1 MKRSL
6 SFLGVIIVKNN
17 FIEIQSKEDLIKPFQ
32 DGEKK
37 PSDFKIGTE
46 HEKFVF
52 HLNTYKPVSFSEK
65 KGIENLLIALKK
77 YGWESIL
84 EDGKTIGLTR
94 DKSLGGGTITL
105 EPAGQLE
112 LSGAPLSNIHET
124 FNELD
129 EHRDQISKEG
139 SNLGLGFLGAGL
151 TPDWS
156 FDEMPIMPKSRYQIM
171 KNYMPKKGNLGLDM
185 MFRSTTIQVNLDY
198 SSEND
203 MVKKLKVSLA
213 LQPIATALFANSPF
227 LDGNLTGYKSFRSH
241 IWTDTDPDRTG
252 MLPFVFDGEMSYEK
266 YVDYALKVPMYFIYR
281 DGNYLDVSGLSFES
295 FLNGNLEQLPN
306 EKPSLT
312 DWENHLTTIFP
323 EVRLKSFLE
332 MRGADGGSFENVCAL
347 SSFWVGLLYNS
358 DSLNS
363 SFELIKNFNINQLQ
377 ELRVEVAKNGLN
389 SIINNINIRDIAKE
403 VLNLSREGL
412 KARNILNENG
422 DNEEI
427 YLDPLKKILSSGN
440 SSSDDLIQKFS
451 NNWDKNL
458 VNMYKEYTF

>member
-1 MKRSL
+1 M
-6 SFLGVIIVKNN
+6 KNN

-32 DGEKK
+32 NGEKK

-52 HLNTYKPVSFSEK
+52 HIDTLKPVPFSGES
-65 KGIENLLIALKK
+65 GIENLLLALKK

-84 EDGKTIGLTR
+84 EDGNTIGLSR

-112 LSGAPLSNIHET
+112 LSGAPLTNIHET

-129 EHRDQISKEG
+129 EHRSQISKEG

-198 SSEND
+198 SSESD
-203 MVKKLKVSLA
+203 MIKKFKVSLA

-227 LDGNLTGYKSFRSH
+227 LDGNLTGYNSFRSH

-281 DGNYLDVSGLSFES
+281 DGNYLDVSGSSFED
-295 FLNGNLEQLPN
+295 FLNGDLDELPN
-306 EKPSLT
+306 EKPNII

-332 MRGADGGSFENVCAL
+332 MRGADGGSFESVCAL
-347 SSFWVGLLYNS
+347 SSFWVGLLY
-358 DSLNS
+358 DSESLDS
-363 SFELIKNFNINQLQ
+363 SFDLIKDFNIKQLQ
-377 ELRVEVAKNGLN
+377 ELRIEVAKNGLH
-389 SIINNINIRDIAKE
+389 SIIGGIKIQEIAKK
-403 VLNLSREGL
+403 VLMLSREGL
-412 KARNILNENG
+412 RNRNILNENG
-422 DNEEI
+422 DSEEI
-427 YLDPLKKILSSGN
+427 FLDPLQKILSSGK

-451 NNWDKNL
+451 NNWNKNL

>member
-1 MKRSL
+1 M
-6 SFLGVIIVKNN
+6 KNN

-32 DGEKK
+32 NGEKK

-52 HLNTYKPVSFSEK
+52 HIDTLKPVPFLGES
-65 KGIENLLIALKK
+65 GIENLLLALKK

-84 EDGKTIGLTR
+84 EDGNTIGLSR

-112 LSGAPLSNIHET
+112 LSGAPLTNIHET

-129 EHRDQISKEG
+129 EHRSQISKEG

-198 SSEND
+198 SSESD
-203 MVKKLKVSLA
+203 MIKKFKVSLA

-227 LDGNLTGYKSFRSH
+227 LDGNLTGYNSFRSH

-281 DGNYLDVSGLSFES
+281 DGNYLDVSGSSFED
-295 FLNGNLEQLPN
+295 FLNGDLDELPN
-306 EKPSLT
+306 EKPNII

-332 MRGADGGSFENVCAL
+332 MRGADGGSFESVCAL
-347 SSFWVGLLYNS
+347 SSFWVGLLY
-358 DSLNS
+358 DSESLDS
-363 SFELIKNFNINQLQ
+363 SFNLIKDFNIKQLQ
-377 ELRVEVAKNGLN
+377 ELRIEVAKNGLH
-389 SIINNINIRDIAKE
+389 SIIGGIEIQEIAKK
-403 VLNLSREGL
+403 VLKLSREGL
-412 KARNILNENG
+412 RNRNILNENG
-422 DNEEI
+422 DSEEI
-427 YLDPLKKILSSGN
+427 FLDPLQKILSSGK
-440 SSSDDLIQKFS
+440 SSSDDLIKKFS
-451 NNWDKNL
+451 NNWNKNL

>member
-1 MKRSL
+1 M
-6 SFLGVIIVKNN
+6 KNN

-32 DGEKK
+32 NGEKK
-37 PSDFKIGTE
+37 PSDFIIGTE

-52 HLNTYKPVSFSEK
+52 HIDTLKPVPFSGES
-65 KGIENLLIALKK
+65 GIENLLLALKK

-84 EDGKTIGLTR
+84 EDGNTIGLSR

-112 LSGAPLSNIHET
+112 LSGAPLTNIHET

-129 EHRDQISKEG
+129 EHRSQISKEG

-198 SSEND
+198 SSESD
-203 MVKKLKVSLA
+203 MIKKFKVSLA

-227 LDGNLTGYKSFRSH
+227 LDGNLTGYNSFRSH

-281 DGNYLDVSGLSFES
+281 DGNYLDVSGSSFED
-295 FLNGNLEQLPN
+295 FLNGDLDELPN
-306 EKPSLT
+306 EKPNII

-332 MRGADGGSFENVCAL
+332 MRGADGGSFESVCAL
-347 SSFWVGLLYNS
+347 SSFWVGLLY
-358 DSLNS
+358 DSESLDS
-363 SFELIKNFNINQLQ
+363 SFNLIKDFNIKQLQ
-377 ELRVEVAKNGLN
+377 ELRIEVAKNGLH
-389 SIINNINIRDIAKE
+389 SIIGGIKIQEIAKK
-403 VLNLSREGL
+403 VLMLSREGL
-412 KARNILNENG
+412 RNRNILNENG
-422 DNEEI
+422 DSEEI
-427 YLDPLKKILSSGN
+427 FLDPLQKILSSGK

-451 NNWDKNL
+451 NNWNKNL

>member
-1 MKRSL
+1 M
-6 SFLGVIIVKNN
+6 KNN

-32 DGEKK
+32 NGEKK

-52 HLNTYKPVSFSEK
+52 HIDTLKPVPFLGES
-65 KGIENLLIALKK
+65 GIENLLLALKK

-84 EDGKTIGLTR
+84 EDGNTIGLSR

-112 LSGAPLSNIHET
+112 LSGAPLTNIHET

-129 EHRDQISKEG
+129 EHRSQISKEG

-198 SSEND
+198 SSESD
-203 MVKKLKVSLA
+203 MIKKFKVSLS

-227 LDGNLTGYKSFRSH
+227 LDGNLTGYNSFRSH

-281 DGNYLDVSGLSFES
+281 DGNYLDVSGSSFED
-295 FLNGNLEQLPN
+295 FLNGDLDELPN
-306 EKPSLT
+306 EKPNII

-332 MRGADGGSFENVCAL
+332 MRGADGGSFESVCAL
-347 SSFWVGLLYNS
+347 SSFWVGLLY
-358 DSLNS
+358 DSESLDS
-363 SFELIKNFNINQLQ
+363 SFNLIKDFNIKQLQ
-377 ELRVEVAKNGLN
+377 ELRIEVAKNGLH
-389 SIINNINIRDIAKE
+389 SIIEGIEIQEIAKK
-403 VLNLSREGL
+403 VLKLSREGL
-412 KARNILNENG
+412 RNRNILNENG
-422 DNEEI
+422 DSEEI
-427 YLDPLKKILSSGN
+427 FLDPLQKILSSGK
-440 SSSDDLIQKFS
+440 SSSDDLIKKFS
-451 NNWDKNL
+451 NNWNKNL

>member
-1 MKRSL
+1 M
-6 SFLGVIIVKNN
+6 KNN

-32 DGEKK
+32 NGEKK

-52 HLNTYKPVSFSEK
+52 NIDTLKPVPFLGES
-65 KGIENLLIALKK
+65 GIENLLLALKK

-84 EDGKTIGLTR
+84 EDGNTIGLSR

-112 LSGAPLSNIHET
+112 LSGAPLTNIHET

-129 EHRDQISKEG
+129 EHRSQISKEG

-198 SSEND
+198 SSESD
-203 MVKKLKVSLA
+203 MIKKFKVSLA

-227 LDGNLTGYKSFRSH
+227 LDGNLTGYNSFRSH

-281 DGNYLDVSGLSFES
+281 DGNYLDVSGSSFED
-295 FLNGNLEQLPN
+295 FLNGDLDELPN
-306 EKPSLT
+306 EKPNII

-332 MRGADGGSFENVCAL
+332 MRGADGGSFESVCAL
-347 SSFWVGLLYNS
+347 SSFWVGLLY
-358 DSLNS
+358 DSESLDS
-363 SFELIKNFNINQLQ
+363 SFNLIKDFNIKQLQ
-377 ELRVEVAKNGLN
+377 ELRIEVAKNGLH
-389 SIINNINIRDIAKE
+389 SIIEGIEIQEIAKK
-403 VLNLSREGL
+403 VLKLSREGL
-412 KARNILNENG
+412 RNRNILNENG
-422 DNEEI
+422 DSEEI
-427 YLDPLKKILSSGN
+427 FLDPLQKILSSGK
-440 SSSDDLIQKFS
+440 SSSDDLIKKFS
-451 NNWDKNL
+451 NNWNKNL

>member
-1 MKRSL
+1 M
-6 SFLGVIIVKNN
+6 KNN

-32 DGEKK
+32 NGEKK

-52 HLNTYKPVSFSEK
+52 HIDTLKPVPFLGES
-65 KGIENLLIALKK
+65 GIENLLLALKK

-84 EDGKTIGLTR
+84 EDGNTIGLSR

-112 LSGAPLSNIHET
+112 LSGAPLTNIHET

-129 EHRDQISKEG
+129 EHRSQISKEG

-198 SSEND
+198 SSESD
-203 MVKKLKVSLA
+203 MIKKFKVSLA

-227 LDGNLTGYKSFRSH
+227 LDGNLTGYNSFRSH

-281 DGNYLDVSGLSFES
+281 DGNYLDVSGSSFED
-295 FLNGNLEQLPN
+295 FLNGDLDELPN
-306 EKPSLT
+306 EKPNII

-332 MRGADGGSFENVCAL
+332 MRGADGGSFESVCAL
-347 SSFWVGLLYNS
+347 SSFWVGLLY
-358 DSLNS
+358 DSESLDS
-363 SFELIKNFNINQLQ
+363 SFNLIKDFNIKQLQ
-377 ELRVEVAKNGLN
+377 ELRIEVAKNGLH
-389 SIINNINIRDIAKE
+389 SIIGGIEIQEIAKK
-403 VLNLSREGL
+403 VLKLSREGL
-412 KARNILNENG
+412 RNRNILNENG
-422 DNEEI
+422 DSEEI
-427 YLDPLKKILSSGN
+427 FLDPLQKILSSGK
-440 SSSDDLIQKFS
+440 SPSDDLIKKFS
-451 NNWDKNL
+451 NNWNKNL

>member
-1 MKRSL
+1 M
-6 SFLGVIIVKNN
+6 KNN

-32 DGEKK
+32 NGEKK

-52 HLNTYKPVSFSEK
+52 HIDTLKPVPFLGES
-65 KGIENLLIALKK
+65 GIENLLLALKK

-84 EDGKTIGLTR
+84 EDGNTIGLSR

-112 LSGAPLSNIHET
+112 LSGAPLTNIHET

-129 EHRDQISKEG
+129 EHRSQISKEG

-198 SSEND
+198 SSESD
-203 MVKKLKVSLA
+203 MIKKFKVSLA

-227 LDGNLTGYKSFRSH
+227 LDGNLTGYNSFRSH

-281 DGNYLDVSGLSFES
+281 DGNYLDVSGSSFED
-295 FLNGNLEQLPN
+295 FLNGDLDELPN
-306 EKPSLT
+306 EKPNII

-332 MRGADGGSFENVCAL
+332 MRGADGGSFESVCAL
-347 SSFWVGLLYNS
+347 SSFWVGLLY
-358 DSLNS
+358 DSESLDS
-363 SFELIKNFNINQLQ
+363 SFNLIKDFNIKQLQ
-377 ELRVEVAKNGLN
+377 ELRIEVAKNGLH
-389 SIINNINIRDIAKE
+389 SIIEGIEIQEIAKK
-403 VLNLSREGL
+403 VLKLSREGL
-412 KARNILNENG
+412 RNRNILNENG
-422 DNEEI
+422 DSEEI
-427 YLDPLKKILSSGN
+427 FLDPLQKILSSGK
-440 SSSDDLIQKFS
+440 SPSDDLIQKFS
-451 NNWDKNL
+451 NNWNKNL

>member
-1 MKRSL
+1 M
-6 SFLGVIIVKNN
+6 KNN

-32 DGEKK
+32 NGEKK

-52 HLNTYKPVSFSEK
+52 HIDTLKPVPFSGES
-65 KGIENLLIALKK
+65 GIENLLLALKK

-84 EDGKTIGLTR
+84 EDGNTIGLSR

-112 LSGAPLSNIHET
+112 LSGAPLTNIHET

-129 EHRDQISKEG
+129 EHRSQISKEG

-198 SSEND
+198 SSESD
-203 MVKKLKVSLA
+203 MIKKFKVSLA

-227 LDGNLTGYKSFRSH
+227 LDGNLTGYNSFRSH

-281 DGNYLDVSGLSFES
+281 DGNYLDVSGSSFED
-295 FLNGNLEQLPN
+295 FLNGDLDELPN
-306 EKPSLT
+306 EKPNII

-332 MRGADGGSFENVCAL
+332 MRGADGGSFESVCAL
-347 SSFWVGLLYNS
+347 SSFWVGLLY
-358 DSLNS
+358 DSESLDS
-363 SFELIKNFNINQLQ
+363 SFNLIKDFNIKQLQ
-377 ELRVEVAKNGLN
+377 ELRIEVAKNGLH
-389 SIINNINIRDIAKE
+389 SIIGGIEIQEIAKK
-403 VLNLSREGL
+403 VLMLSREGL
-412 KARNILNENG
+412 RNRNILNENG
-422 DNEEI
+422 DSEEI
-427 YLDPLKKILSSGN
+427 FLDPLQKILSSGK
-440 SSSDDLIQKFS
+440 SSSDDLIKKFS
-451 NNWDKNL
+451 NNWNKNL

>member
-1 MKRSL
+1 M
-6 SFLGVIIVKNN
+6 KNN

-32 DGEKK
+32 NGEKK

-52 HLNTYKPVSFSEK
+52 HIDTLKPVPFLGES
-65 KGIENLLIALKK
+65 GIENLLLALKK

-84 EDGKTIGLTR
+84 EDGNTIGLSS

-112 LSGAPLSNIHET
+112 LSGAPLTNIHET

-129 EHRDQISKEG
+129 EHRSQISKEG

-198 SSEND
+198 SSESD
-203 MVKKLKVSLA
+203 MIKKFKVSLA

-227 LDGNLTGYKSFRSH
+227 LDGNLTGYNSFRSH

-281 DGNYLDVSGLSFES
+281 DGNYLDVSGSSFED
-295 FLNGNLEQLPN
+295 FLNGDLDELPN
-306 EKPSLT
+306 EKPNII

-332 MRGADGGSFENVCAL
+332 MRGADGGSFESVCAL
-347 SSFWVGLLYNS
+347 SSFWVGLLY
-358 DSLNS
+358 DSESLDS
-363 SFELIKNFNINQLQ
+363 SFNLIKDFNIKQLQ
-377 ELRVEVAKNGLN
+377 ELRIEVAKNGLH
-389 SIINNINIRDIAKE
+389 SIIEGIEIQEIAKK
-403 VLNLSREGL
+403 VLKLSREGL
-412 KARNILNENG
+412 RNRNILNENG
-422 DNEEI
+422 DSEEI
-427 YLDPLKKILSSGN
+427 FLDPLQKILSSGK
-440 SSSDDLIQKFS
+440 SSSDDLIKKFS
-451 NNWDKNL
+451 NNWNKNL

>member
-1 MKRSL
+1 M
-6 SFLGVIIVKNN
+6 KNN

-32 DGEKK
+32 NGEKK

-52 HLNTYKPVSFSEK
+52 HIDTLKPVPFLGES
-65 KGIENLLIALKK
+65 GIENLLLALKK

-84 EDGKTIGLTR
+84 EDGNTIGLSR

-112 LSGAPLSNIHET
+112 LSGAPLTNIHET

-129 EHRDQISKEG
+129 EHRSQISKEG

-198 SSEND
+198 SSESD
-203 MVKKLKVSLA
+203 MIKKFKVSLA

-227 LDGNLTGYKSFRSH
+227 LDGNLTGYNSFRSH

-281 DGNYLDVSGLSFES
+281 DGNYLDVSGSSFED
-295 FLNGNLEQLPN
+295 FLNGDLAELPN
-306 EKPSLT
+306 EKPNII

-332 MRGADGGSFENVCAL
+332 MRGADGGSFESVCAL
-347 SSFWVGLLYNS
+347 SSFWVGLLY
-358 DSLNS
+358 DSESLDS
-363 SFELIKNFNINQLQ
+363 SFNLIKDFNIKQLQ
-377 ELRVEVAKNGLN
+377 ELRIEVAKNGLH
-389 SIINNINIRDIAKE
+389 SIIEGIEIQEIAKK
-403 VLNLSREGL
+403 VLKLSREGL
-412 KARNILNENG
+412 RNRNILNENG
-422 DNEEI
+422 DSEEI
-427 YLDPLKKILSSGN
+427 FLDPLQKILSSGK
-440 SSSDDLIQKFS
+440 SSSDDLIKKFS
-451 NNWDKNL
+451 NNWNKNL

>member
-1 MKRSL
+1 M
-6 SFLGVIIVKNN
+6 KNN

-32 DGEKK
+32 NGEKK

-52 HLNTYKPVSFSEK
+52 HIDTLKPVSFSGK
-65 KGIENLLIALKK
+65 SSIENLLIALKK

-84 EDGKTIGLTR
+84 EDGNTIGLSR

-112 LSGAPLSNIHET
+112 LSGAPLTNIHET

-129 EHRDQISKEG
+129 EHRSQISKEG

-151 TPDWS
+151 TPNWS

-198 SSEND
+198 SSESD
-203 MVKKLKVSLA
+203 MIKKFKVSLA

-227 LDGNLTGYKSFRSH
+227 LDGNLTGYNSFRSH

-281 DGNYLDVSGLSFES
+281 DGNYLDVSGSSFED
-295 FLNGNLEQLPN
+295 FLNGDLDELPN
-306 EKPSLT
+306 EKPNII

-332 MRGADGGSFENVCAL
+332 MRGADGGSFESVCAL
-347 SSFWVGLLYNS
+347 SSFWVGLLY
-358 DSLNS
+358 DSESLDS
-363 SFELIKNFNINQLQ
+363 SFDLIKDFNIKQLQ
-377 ELRVEVAKNGLN
+377 ELRIEVAKNGLH
-389 SIINNINIRDIAKE
+389 SIIEGIEIQEIAKK
-403 VLNLSREGL
+403 VLKLSREGL
-412 KARNILNENG
+412 RNRNILNENG
-422 DNEEI
+422 DSEEI
-427 YLDPLKKILSSGN
+427 FLDPLQKILSSGK
-440 SSSDDLIQKFS
+440 SSSDDLIKKFS
-451 NNWDKNL
+451 NNWNKNL

>member
-1 MKRSL
+1 M
-6 SFLGVIIVKNN
+6 KNN

-32 DGEKK
+32 NGEKK

-52 HLNTYKPVSFSEK
+52 HIDTLKPVSFSGK
-65 KGIENLLIALKK
+65 SGIENLLIALKK

-84 EDGKTIGLTR
+84 EDGNTIGLSR

-112 LSGAPLSNIHET
+112 LSGAPLTNIHET

-129 EHRDQISKEG
+129 EHRSQISKEG

-198 SSEND
+198 SSESD
-203 MVKKLKVSLA
+203 MIKKFKVSLA

-227 LDGNLTGYKSFRSH
+227 LDGNLTGYNSFRSH

-281 DGNYLDVSGLSFES
+281 DGNYLDVSGSSFED
-295 FLNGNLEQLPN
+295 FLNGDLDELPN
-306 EKPSLT
+306 EKPNII

-332 MRGADGGSFENVCAL
+332 MRGADGGSFESVCAL
-347 SSFWVGLLYNS
+347 SSFWVGLLY
-358 DSLNS
+358 DSESLDS
-363 SFELIKNFNINQLQ
+363 SFNLIKDFNIKQLQ
-377 ELRVEVAKNGLN
+377 ELRIEVAKNGLH
-389 SIINNINIRDIAKE
+389 SIIEGIEIQEIAKK
-403 VLNLSREGL
+403 VLKLSREGL
-412 KARNILNENG
+412 RNRNILNENG
-422 DNEEI
+422 DSEEI
-427 YLDPLKKILSSGN
+427 FLDPLQKILSSEK
-440 SSSDDLIQKFS
+440 SPSDDLIQKFS
-451 NNWDKNL
+451 NNWNKNL

>member
-1 MKRSL
+1 M
-6 SFLGVIIVKNN
+6 KNN

-32 DGEKK
+32 NGEKK

-52 HLNTYKPVSFSEK
+52 HIDTLKPVPFLGES
-65 KGIENLLIALKK
+65 GIENLLLALKK

-84 EDGKTIGLTR
+84 EDGNTIGLSR

-112 LSGAPLSNIHET
+112 LSGAPLTNIHET

-129 EHRDQISKEG
+129 EHRSQISKEG

-151 TPDWS
+151 TPNWS

-198 SSEND
+198 SSESD
-203 MVKKLKVSLA
+203 MIKKFKVSLA

-227 LDGNLTGYKSFRSH
+227 LDGNLTGYNSFRSH

-281 DGNYLDVSGLSFES
+281 DGNYLDVSGSSFED
-295 FLNGNLEQLPN
+295 FLNGDLDELPN
-306 EKPSLT
+306 EKPNII

-332 MRGADGGSFENVCAL
+332 MRGADGGSFESVCAL
-347 SSFWVGLLYNS
+347 SSFWVGLLY
-358 DSLNS
+358 DSESLDS
-363 SFELIKNFNINQLQ
+363 SFNLIKDFNIKQLQ
-377 ELRVEVAKNGLN
+377 ELRIEVAKNGLH
-389 SIINNINIRDIAKE
+389 SIIGGIEIQEIAKK
-403 VLNLSREGL
+403 VLKLSREGL
-412 KARNILNENG
+412 RNRNILNENG
-422 DNEEI
+422 DSEEI
-427 YLDPLKKILSSGN
+427 FLDPLQKILSSGK
-440 SSSDDLIQKFS
+440 SSSDDLIKKFS
-451 NNWDKNL
+451 NNWNKNL

>member
-1 MKRSL
+1 M
-6 SFLGVIIVKNN
+6 KNN

-32 DGEKK
+32 NGEKK

-52 HLNTYKPVSFSEK
+52 HIDTLKPVSFSGK
-65 KGIENLLIALKK
+65 SGIENLLIALKK

-84 EDGKTIGLTR
+84 EDGNTIGLSR

-112 LSGAPLSNIHET
+112 LSGAPLTNIHET

-129 EHRDQISKEG
+129 EHRSQISKEG
-139 SNLGLGFLGAGL
+139 SSLGLGFLGAGL
-151 TPDWS
+151 TPNWS

-198 SSEND
+198 SSESD
-203 MVKKLKVSLA
+203 MIKKFKVSLA

-227 LDGNLTGYKSFRSH
+227 LDGNLTGYNSFRSH

-281 DGNYLDVSGLSFES
+281 DGNYLDVSGSSFED
-295 FLNGNLEQLPN
+295 FLNGDLAELPN
-306 EKPSLT
+306 EKPNII

-332 MRGADGGSFENVCAL
+332 MRGADGGSFESVCAL
-347 SSFWVGLLYNS
+347 SSFWVGLLY
-358 DSLNS
+358 DSESLDS
-363 SFELIKNFNINQLQ
+363 SFNLIKDFNIKQLQ
-377 ELRVEVAKNGLN
+377 ELRIEVAKNGLH
-389 SIINNINIRDIAKE
+389 SIIEGIEIQEIAKK
-403 VLNLSREGL
+403 VLKLSREGL
-412 KARNILNENG
+412 RNRNILNENG
-422 DNEEI
+422 DSEEI
-427 YLDPLKKILSSGN
+427 FLDPLQKILSSGK
-440 SSSDDLIQKFS
+440 SSSDDLIKKFS
-451 NNWDKNL
+451 NNWNKNL

>member
-1 MKRSL
+1 M
-6 SFLGVIIVKNN
+6 KNN

-32 DGEKK
+32 NGEKK

-52 HLNTYKPVSFSEK
+52 HIDTLKPVPFLGES
-65 KGIENLLIALKK
+65 GIENLLLALKK

-84 EDGKTIGLTR
+84 EDGNTIGLSR

-112 LSGAPLSNIHET
+112 LSGAPLTNIHET

-129 EHRDQISKEG
+129 EHRSQISKEG

-198 SSEND
+198 SSESD
-203 MVKKLKVSLA
+203 MIKKFKVSLA

-227 LDGNLTGYKSFRSH
+227 LDGNLTGYSSFRSH

-281 DGNYLDVSGLSFES
+281 DGNYLDVSGSSFED
-295 FLNGNLEQLPN
+295 FLNGDLDELPN
-306 EKPSLT
+306 EKPNII

-332 MRGADGGSFENVCAL
+332 MRGADGGSFESVCAL
-347 SSFWVGLLYNS
+347 SSFWVGLLY
-358 DSLNS
+358 DSESLDS
-363 SFELIKNFNINQLQ
+363 SFNLIKDFNIKQLQ
-377 ELRVEVAKNGLN
+377 ELRIEVAKNGLH
-389 SIINNINIRDIAKE
+389 SIIEGIEIQEIAKK
-403 VLNLSREGL
+403 VLKLSREGL
-412 KARNILNENG
+412 RNRNILNENG
-422 DNEEI
+422 DSEEI
-427 YLDPLKKILSSGN
+427 FLDPLQKILSSGK
-440 SSSDDLIQKFS
+440 SSSDDLIKKFS
-451 NNWDKNL
+451 NNWNKNL

>member
-1 MKRSL
+1 
-6 SFLGVIIVKNN
+6 VKNN

-32 DGEKK
+32 NGEKK

-52 HLNTYKPVSFSEK
+52 HIDTLKPVPFLGES
-65 KGIENLLIALKK
+65 GIENLLLALKK

-84 EDGKTIGLTR
+84 EDGNTIGLSR

-112 LSGAPLSNIHET
+112 LSGAPLTNIHET

-129 EHRDQISKEG
+129 EHRSQISKEG

-198 SSEND
+198 SSESD
-203 MVKKLKVSLA
+203 MIKKFKVSLA

-227 LDGNLTGYKSFRSH
+227 LDGNLTGYNSFRSH

-281 DGNYLDVSGLSFES
+281 DGNYLDVSGSSFED
-295 FLNGNLEQLPN
+295 FLNGDLAELPN
-306 EKPSLT
+306 EKPNII

-332 MRGADGGSFENVCAL
+332 MRGADGGSFESVCAL
-347 SSFWVGLLYNS
+347 SSFWVGLLY
-358 DSLNS
+358 DSESLDS
-363 SFELIKNFNINQLQ
+363 SFNLIKDFNIKQLQ
-377 ELRVEVAKNGLN
+377 ELRIEVAKNGLH
-389 SIINNINIRDIAKE
+389 SIIEGIEIQEIAKK
-403 VLNLSREGL
+403 VLKLSREGL
-412 KARNILNENG
+412 RNRNILNENG
-422 DNEEI
+422 DSEEI
-427 YLDPLKKILSSGN
+427 FLDPLQKILSSGK
-440 SSSDDLIQKFS
+440 SSSDDLIKKFS
-451 NNWDKNL
+451 NNWNKNL

>member
-1 MKRSL
+1 M
-6 SFLGVIIVKNN
+6 KNN

-32 DGEKK
+32 NGEKK

-52 HLNTYKPVSFSEK
+52 HIDTLKPVPFLGES
-65 KGIENLLIALKK
+65 GIENLLLALKK

-84 EDGKTIGLTR
+84 EDGNTIGLSR

-112 LSGAPLSNIHET
+112 LSGAPLTNIHET

-129 EHRDQISKEG
+129 EHRSQISKEG

-198 SSEND
+198 SSESD
-203 MVKKLKVSLA
+203 MIKKFKVSLA

-227 LDGNLTGYKSFRSH
+227 LDGNLTGYNSFRSH

-281 DGNYLDVSGLSFES
+281 DGNYLDVSGSSFED
-295 FLNGNLEQLPN
+295 FLNGDLDELPN
-306 EKPSLT
+306 EKPNII

-332 MRGADGGSFENVCAL
+332 MRGADGGSFESVCAL
-347 SSFWVGLLYNS
+347 SSFWVGLLY
-358 DSLNS
+358 DSESLDS
-363 SFELIKNFNINQLQ
+363 SFDLIKDFNIKQLQ
-377 ELRVEVAKNGLN
+377 ELRIEVAKNGLH
-389 SIINNINIRDIAKE
+389 SIIGGIEIQEIAKK
-403 VLNLSREGL
+403 VLKLSREGL
-412 KARNILNENG
+412 RNRNILNENG
-422 DNEEI
+422 DSEEI
-427 YLDPLKKILSSGN
+427 FLDPLQKILSSGK

-451 NNWDKNL
+451 NNWNKNL

>member
-1 MKRSL
+1 M
-6 SFLGVIIVKNN
+6 KNN

-32 DGEKK
+32 NGEKK

-52 HLNTYKPVSFSEK
+52 HIDTLKPVPFSGES
-65 KGIENLLIALKK
+65 GIENLLLALKK

-84 EDGKTIGLTR
+84 EDGNTIGLSR

-112 LSGAPLSNIHET
+112 LSGAPLTNIHET

-129 EHRDQISKEG
+129 EHRSQISKEG

-198 SSEND
+198 SSESD
-203 MVKKLKVSLA
+203 MIKKFKVSLA

-227 LDGNLTGYKSFRSH
+227 LDGNLTGYNSFRSH

-252 MLPFVFDGEMSYEK
+252 MLPFVFNGEMSYEK

-281 DGNYLDVSGLSFES
+281 DGNYLDVSGSSFED
-295 FLNGNLEQLPN
+295 FLNGDLDELPN
-306 EKPSLT
+306 EKPNII

-332 MRGADGGSFENVCAL
+332 MRGADGGSFESVCAL
-347 SSFWVGLLYNS
+347 SSFWVGLLY
-358 DSLNS
+358 DSESLDS
-363 SFELIKNFNINQLQ
+363 SFDLIKDFNIKQLQ
-377 ELRVEVAKNGLN
+377 ELRIEVAKNGLH
-389 SIINNINIRDIAKE
+389 SIIGGIKIQEIAKK
-403 VLNLSREGL
+403 VLMLSREGL
-412 KARNILNENG
+412 RNRNILNENG
-422 DNEEI
+422 DSEEI
-427 YLDPLKKILSSGN
+427 FLDPLQKILSSGK

-451 NNWDKNL
+451 NNWNKNL

>member
-1 MKRSL
+1 M
-6 SFLGVIIVKNN
+6 KNN

-32 DGEKK
+32 NGEKK

-52 HLNTYKPVSFSEK
+52 HIDTLKPVSFSGK
-65 KGIENLLIALKK
+65 SGIENLLIALKK

-84 EDGKTIGLTR
+84 EDGNTIGLSR

-112 LSGAPLSNIHET
+112 LSGAPLTNIHET

-129 EHRDQISKEG
+129 EHRSQISKEG

-151 TPDWS
+151 TPNWS

-198 SSEND
+198 SSESD
-203 MVKKLKVSLA
+203 MIKKFKVSLA

-227 LDGNLTGYKSFRSH
+227 LDGNLTGYNSFRSH

-281 DGNYLDVSGLSFES
+281 DGNYLDVSGSSFED
-295 FLNGNLEQLPN
+295 FLNGDLAELPN
-306 EKPSLT
+306 EKPNII

-332 MRGADGGSFENVCAL
+332 MRGADGGSFESVCAL
-347 SSFWVGLLYNS
+347 SSFWVGLLY
-358 DSLNS
+358 DSESLDS
-363 SFELIKNFNINQLQ
+363 SFDLIKDFNIKQLQ
-377 ELRVEVAKNGLN
+377 ELRIEVAKNGLH
-389 SIINNINIRDIAKE
+389 SIIEGIEIQEIAKK
-403 VLNLSREGL
+403 VLKLSREGL
-412 KARNILNENG
+412 RNRNILNENG
-422 DNEEI
+422 DSEEI
-427 YLDPLKKILSSGN
+427 FLDPLQKILSSGK
-440 SSSDDLIQKFS
+440 SSSDDLIKKFS
-451 NNWDKNL
+451 NNWNKNL

>member
-1 MKRSL
+1 M
-6 SFLGVIIVKNN
+6 KNN

-32 DGEKK
+32 NGEKK

-52 HLNTYKPVSFSEK
+52 HIDTLKPVPFLGES
-65 KGIENLLIALKK
+65 GIENLLLALKK

-84 EDGKTIGLTR
+84 EDGNTIGLSR

-112 LSGAPLSNIHET
+112 LSGAPLTNIHET

-129 EHRDQISKEG
+129 EHRSQISKEG

-198 SSEND
+198 SSESD
-203 MVKKLKVSLA
+203 MIKKFKVSLA

-227 LDGNLTGYKSFRSH
+227 LDGNLTGYNSFRSH

-281 DGNYLDVSGLSFES
+281 DGNYLDVSGSSFED
-295 FLNGNLEQLPN
+295 FLNGDLDELPN
-306 EKPSLT
+306 EKPNII

-332 MRGADGGSFENVCAL
+332 MRGADGGSFESVCAL
-347 SSFWVGLLYNS
+347 SSFWVGLLY
-358 DSLNS
+358 DSESLDS
-363 SFELIKNFNINQLQ
+363 SFNLIKDFNIKQLQ
-377 ELRVEVAKNGLN
+377 ELRIEVAKNGLH
-389 SIINNINIRDIAKE
+389 SIIEGIEIQEIAKK
-403 VLNLSREGL
+403 VLKLSREGL
-412 KARNILNENG
+412 RNRNILNENG
-422 DNEEI
+422 DSEDI
-427 YLDPLKKILSSGN
+427 FLDPLQKILSSGK
-440 SSSDDLIQKFS
+440 SPSDDLIQKFS
-451 NNWDKNL
+451 NNWNKNL

>member
-1 MKRSL
+1 M
-6 SFLGVIIVKNN
+6 KNN

-32 DGEKK
+32 NGEKK

-52 HLNTYKPVSFSEK
+52 HIDTLKPVPFLGES
-65 KGIENLLIALKK
+65 GIENLLLALKK

-84 EDGKTIGLTR
+84 EDGNTIGLSR

-112 LSGAPLSNIHET
+112 LSGAPLTNIHET

-129 EHRDQISKEG
+129 EHRSQISKEG

-198 SSEND
+198 SSESD
-203 MVKKLKVSLA
+203 MIKKFKVSLA

-227 LDGNLTGYKSFRSH
+227 LDGNLTGYNSFRSH
-241 IWTDTDPDRTG
+241 ILTDTDPDRTG

-281 DGNYLDVSGLSFES
+281 DGNYLDVSGSSFED
-295 FLNGNLEQLPN
+295 FLNGDLDELPN
-306 EKPSLT
+306 EKPNII

-332 MRGADGGSFENVCAL
+332 MRGADGGSFESVCAL
-347 SSFWVGLLYNS
+347 SSFWVGLLY
-358 DSLNS
+358 DSESLDS
-363 SFELIKNFNINQLQ
+363 SFNLIKDFNIKQLQ
-377 ELRVEVAKNGLN
+377 ELRIEVAKNGLH
-389 SIINNINIRDIAKE
+389 SIIEGIEIQEIAKK
-403 VLNLSREGL
+403 VLKLSREGL
-412 KARNILNENG
+412 RNRNILNENG
-422 DNEEI
+422 DSEEI
-427 YLDPLKKILSSGN
+427 FLDPLQKILSSGK
-440 SSSDDLIQKFS
+440 SSSDDLIKKFS
-451 NNWDKNL
+451 NNWNKNL

>member
-1 MKRSL
+1 M
-6 SFLGVIIVKNN
+6 IVKNN

-32 DGEKK
+32 NGEKK

-52 HLNTYKPVSFSEK
+52 HIDTLKPVPFLGES
-65 KGIENLLIALKK
+65 GIENLLLALKK

-84 EDGKTIGLTR
+84 EDGNTIGLSR

-112 LSGAPLSNIHET
+112 LSGAPLTNIHET

-129 EHRDQISKEG
+129 EHRSQISKEG

-198 SSEND
+198 SSESD
-203 MVKKLKVSLA
+203 MIKKFKVSLA

-227 LDGNLTGYKSFRSH
+227 LDGNLTGYNSFRSH

-281 DGNYLDVSGLSFES
+281 DGNYLDVSGSSFED
-295 FLNGNLEQLPN
+295 FLNGDLDELPN
-306 EKPSLT
+306 EKPNII

-332 MRGADGGSFENVCAL
+332 MRGADGGSFESVCAL
-347 SSFWVGLLYNS
+347 SSFWVGLLY
-358 DSLNS
+358 DSESLDS
-363 SFELIKNFNINQLQ
+363 SFDLIKDFNIKQLQ
-377 ELRVEVAKNGLN
+377 ELRIEVAKNGLH
-389 SIINNINIRDIAKE
+389 SIIGGIEIQEIAKK
-403 VLNLSREGL
+403 VLMLSREGL
-412 KARNILNENG
+412 RNRNILNENG
-422 DNEEI
+422 DSEEI
-427 YLDPLKKILSSGN
+427 FLDPLQKILSSGK

-451 NNWDKNL
+451 NNWNKNL

>member
-1 MKRSL
+1 M
-6 SFLGVIIVKNN
+6 KNN

-32 DGEKK
+32 NGEKK

-52 HLNTYKPVSFSEK
+52 HIDTLKPVPFLGES
-65 KGIENLLIALKK
+65 GIENLLLALKK

-84 EDGKTIGLTR
+84 EDGNTIGLSR

-112 LSGAPLSNIHET
+112 LSGAPLTNIHET

-129 EHRDQISKEG
+129 EHRSQISKEG

-198 SSEND
+198 SSESD
-203 MVKKLKVSLA
+203 MIKKFKVSLA

-227 LDGNLTGYKSFRSH
+227 LDGNLTGYNSFRSH

-281 DGNYLDVSGLSFES
+281 DGNYLDVSGSSFED
-295 FLNGNLEQLPN
+295 FLNGDLDELPN
-306 EKPSLT
+306 EKPNII

-332 MRGADGGSFENVCAL
+332 MRGADGGSFESVCAL
-347 SSFWVGLLYNS
+347 SSFWVGLLY
-358 DSLNS
+358 DSESLDS
-363 SFELIKNFNINQLQ
+363 SFDLIKDFNIKQLQ
-377 ELRVEVAKNGLN
+377 ELRIEVAKNGLH
-389 SIINNINIRDIAKE
+389 SIIEGIEIQEIAKK
-403 VLNLSREGL
+403 VLKLSREGL
-412 KARNILNENG
+412 RNRNILNENG
-422 DNEEI
+422 DSEEI
-427 YLDPLKKILSSGN
+427 FLDPLQKILSSGK
-440 SSSDDLIQKFS
+440 SSSDDLIKKFS
-451 NNWDKNL
+451 NNWNKNL

>member
-1 MKRSL
+1 M
-6 SFLGVIIVKNN
+6 KNN

-32 DGEKK
+32 NGEKK

-52 HLNTYKPVSFSEK
+52 HIDTLKPVPFLGES
-65 KGIENLLIALKK
+65 GIENLLLALKK

-84 EDGKTIGLTR
+84 EDGNTIGLSR

-112 LSGAPLSNIHET
+112 LSGAPLTNIHET

-129 EHRDQISKEG
+129 EHRSQISKEG

-198 SSEND
+198 SSESD
-203 MVKKLKVSLA
+203 MIKKFKVSLA

-227 LDGNLTGYKSFRSH
+227 LDGNLTGYSSFRSH

-281 DGNYLDVSGLSFES
+281 DGNYLDVSGSSFED
-295 FLNGNLEQLPN
+295 FLNGDLAELPN
-306 EKPSLT
+306 EKPNII

-332 MRGADGGSFENVCAL
+332 MRGADGGSFESVCAL
-347 SSFWVGLLYNS
+347 SSFWVGLLY
-358 DSLNS
+358 DSESLDS
-363 SFELIKNFNINQLQ
+363 SFNLIKDFNIKQLQ
-377 ELRVEVAKNGLN
+377 ELRIEVAKNGLH
-389 SIINNINIRDIAKE
+389 SIIEGIEIQEIAKK
-403 VLNLSREGL
+403 VLKLSREGL
-412 KARNILNENG
+412 RNRNILNENG
-422 DNEEI
+422 DSEEI
-427 YLDPLKKILSSGN
+427 FLDPLQKILSSGK
-440 SSSDDLIQKFS
+440 SSSDDLIKKFS
-451 NNWDKNL
+451 NNWNKNL

>member
-1 MKRSL
+1 M
-6 SFLGVIIVKNN
+6 KNN
-17 FIEIQSKEDLIKPFQ
+17 FTEIQSKEDLIKPFQ
-32 DGEKK
+32 NGEKK

-52 HLNTYKPVSFSEK
+52 HIDTLKPVSFSGK
-65 KGIENLLIALKK
+65 SGIENLLIALKK

-84 EDGKTIGLTR
+84 EDGNTIGLSR

-112 LSGAPLSNIHET
+112 LSGAPLTNIHET

-129 EHRDQISKEG
+129 EHRSQISKEG

-151 TPDWS
+151 TPNWS

-198 SSEND
+198 SSESD
-203 MVKKLKVSLA
+203 MIKKFKVSLA

-227 LDGNLTGYKSFRSH
+227 LDGNLTGYNSFRSH

-281 DGNYLDVSGLSFES
+281 DGNYLDVSGSSFED
-295 FLNGNLEQLPN
+295 FLNGDLDELPN
-306 EKPSLT
+306 EKPNII

-332 MRGADGGSFENVCAL
+332 MRGADGGSFESVCAL
-347 SSFWVGLLYNS
+347 SSFWVGLLY
-358 DSLNS
+358 DSESLDS
-363 SFELIKNFNINQLQ
+363 SFNLIKDFNIKQLQ
-377 ELRVEVAKNGLN
+377 ELRIEVAKNGLH
-389 SIINNINIRDIAKE
+389 SIIEGIEIQEIAKK
-403 VLNLSREGL
+403 VLKLSREGL
-412 KARNILNENG
+412 RNRNILNENG
-422 DNEEI
+422 DSEEI
-427 YLDPLKKILSSGN
+427 FLDPLQKIISSGK
-440 SSSDDLIQKFS
+440 SSSDDLIKKFS
-451 NNWDKNL
+451 NNWNKNL

>member
-1 MKRSL
+1 M
-6 SFLGVIIVKNN
+6 KNN

-32 DGEKK
+32 NGEKK

-52 HLNTYKPVSFSEK
+52 HIDTLKPVSFSGK
-65 KGIENLLIALKK
+65 SGIENLLIALKK

-84 EDGKTIGLTR
+84 EDGNTIGLSR

-112 LSGAPLSNIHET
+112 LSGAPLTNIHET

-129 EHRDQISKEG
+129 EHRSQISKEG

-198 SSEND
+198 SSESD
-203 MVKKLKVSLA
+203 MIKKFKVSLA

-227 LDGNLTGYKSFRSH
+227 LDGNLTGYNSFRSH

-281 DGNYLDVSGLSFES
+281 DGNYLDVSGSSFED
-295 FLNGNLEQLPN
+295 FLNGDLDELPN
-306 EKPSLT
+306 EKPNII

-332 MRGADGGSFENVCAL
+332 RRGADGGSFESVCAL
-347 SSFWVGLLYNS
+347 SSFWVGLLY
-358 DSLNS
+358 DSESLDS
-363 SFELIKNFNINQLQ
+363 SFNLIKDFNIKQLQ
-377 ELRVEVAKNGLN
+377 ELRIEVAKNGLH
-389 SIINNINIRDIAKE
+389 SIIEGIEIQEIAKK
-403 VLNLSREGL
+403 VLKLSREGL
-412 KARNILNENG
+412 RNRNILNENG
-422 DNEEI
+422 DSEEI
-427 YLDPLKKILSSGN
+427 FLDPLQKILSSGK
-440 SSSDDLIQKFS
+440 SSSDDLIKKFS
-451 NNWDKNL
+451 NNWNKNL

>member
-1 MKRSL
+1 M
-6 SFLGVIIVKNN
+6 KNN

-32 DGEKK
+32 NGEKK

-52 HLNTYKPVSFSEK
+52 HIDTLKPVPFLGES
-65 KGIENLLIALKK
+65 GIENLLLALKK

-84 EDGKTIGLTR
+84 EDGNTIGLSR

-112 LSGAPLSNIHET
+112 LSGAPLTNIHET

-129 EHRDQISKEG
+129 EHRSQISKEG

-198 SSEND
+198 SSESD
-203 MVKKLKVSLA
+203 MIKKFKVSLA

-227 LDGNLTGYKSFRSH
+227 LDGNLTGYNSFRSH

-281 DGNYLDVSGLSFES
+281 DGNYLDVSGSSFED
-295 FLNGNLEQLPN
+295 FLNGDLDELPN
-306 EKPSLT
+306 EKPNII

-332 MRGADGGSFENVCAL
+332 MRGADGGSFESVCAL
-347 SSFWVGLLYNS
+347 SSFWVGLLY
-358 DSLNS
+358 DSESLDS
-363 SFELIKNFNINQLQ
+363 SFNLIKDFNIKQLQ
-377 ELRVEVAKNGLN
+377 ELRIEVAKNGLH
-389 SIINNINIRDIAKE
+389 SIIEGIEIQEIAKK
-403 VLNLSREGL
+403 VLKLSREGL
-412 KARNILNENG
+412 RNRNILNENG
-422 DNEEI
+422 DSEEI
-427 YLDPLKKILSSGN
+427 FLDPLQKILSSGK
-440 SSSDDLIQKFS
+440 SSSDDLIKKFS

>member
-1 MKRSL
+1 M
-6 SFLGVIIVKNN
+6 KNN

-32 DGEKK
+32 NGEKK

-52 HLNTYKPVSFSEK
+52 HIDTLKPVPFLGES
-65 KGIENLLIALKK
+65 GIENLLLALKK

-84 EDGKTIGLTR
+84 EDGNTIGLSR

-112 LSGAPLSNIHET
+112 LSGAPLTNIHET

-129 EHRDQISKEG
+129 EHRSQISKEG

-198 SSEND
+198 SSESD
-203 MVKKLKVSLA
+203 MIKKFKVSLA

-227 LDGNLTGYKSFRSH
+227 LDGNLTGYNSFRSH

-281 DGNYLDVSGLSFES
+281 DGNYLDVSGSSFED
-295 FLNGNLEQLPN
+295 FLNGDLDELPN
-306 EKPSLT
+306 EKPNII

-332 MRGADGGSFENVCAL
+332 MRGADGGSFESVCAL
-347 SSFWVGLLYNS
+347 SSFWVGLLY
-358 DSLNS
+358 DSESLDS
-363 SFELIKNFNINQLQ
+363 SFDLIKDFNIKQLQ
-377 ELRVEVAKNGLN
+377 ELRIEVAKNGLH
-389 SIINNINIRDIAKE
+389 SIIGGIEIQEIAKK
-403 VLNLSREGL
+403 VLKLSREGL
-412 KARNILNENG
+412 RNRNILNENG
-422 DNEEI
+422 DSEEI
-427 YLDPLKKILSSGN
+427 FLDPLQKILSSGK
-440 SSSDDLIQKFS
+440 SSSDDLIKKFS
-451 NNWDKNL
+451 NNWNKNL

>member
-1 MKRSL
+1 M
-6 SFLGVIIVKNN
+6 KNN

-32 DGEKK
+32 NGEKK

-52 HLNTYKPVSFSEK
+52 HIDTLKPVPFLGES
-65 KGIENLLIALKK
+65 GIENLLLALKK

-84 EDGKTIGLTR
+84 EDGNTIGLSR

-112 LSGAPLSNIHET
+112 LSGAPLTNIHET

-129 EHRDQISKEG
+129 EHRSQISKEG

-198 SSEND
+198 SSESD
-203 MVKKLKVSLA
+203 MIKKFKVSLA

-227 LDGNLTGYKSFRSH
+227 LDGNLTGYNSFRSH

-281 DGNYLDVSGLSFES
+281 DGNYLDVSGSSFED
-295 FLNGNLEQLPN
+295 FLNADLDELPN
-306 EKPSLT
+306 EKPNII

-332 MRGADGGSFENVCAL
+332 MRGADGGSFESVCAL
-347 SSFWVGLLYNS
+347 SSFWVGLLY
-358 DSLNS
+358 DSESLDS
-363 SFELIKNFNINQLQ
+363 SFNLIKDFNIKQLQ
-377 ELRVEVAKNGLN
+377 ELRIEVAKNGLH
-389 SIINNINIRDIAKE
+389 SIIEGIEIQEIAKK
-403 VLNLSREGL
+403 VLKLSREGL
-412 KARNILNENG
+412 RNRNILNENG
-422 DNEEI
+422 DSEEI
-427 YLDPLKKILSSGN
+427 FLDPLQKILSSGK
-440 SSSDDLIQKFS
+440 SSSDDLIKKFS
-451 NNWDKNL
+451 NNWNKNL

>member
-1 MKRSL
+1 M
-6 SFLGVIIVKNN
+6 KNN

-32 DGEKK
+32 NGEKK

-52 HLNTYKPVSFSEK
+52 HIDTLKPVPFLGES
-65 KGIENLLIALKK
+65 GIENLLLALKK
-77 YGWESIL
+77 YGWKSIL
-84 EDGKTIGLTR
+84 EDGNTIGLSR

-112 LSGAPLSNIHET
+112 LSGAPLTNIHET

-129 EHRDQISKEG
+129 EHRSQIYKEG

-151 TPDWS
+151 TPNWS

-198 SSEND
+198 SSESD
-203 MVKKLKVSLA
+203 MIKKFKVSLA

-227 LDGNLTGYKSFRSH
+227 LDGNLTGYNSFRSH

-281 DGNYLDVSGLSFES
+281 DGNYLDVSGSSFED
-295 FLNGNLEQLPN
+295 FLNGDLDELPN
-306 EKPSLT
+306 EKPNII

-332 MRGADGGSFENVCAL
+332 MRGADGGSFESVCAL
-347 SSFWVGLLYNS
+347 SSFWVGLLY
-358 DSLNS
+358 DSESLDS
-363 SFELIKNFNINQLQ
+363 SFNLIKDFNIKQLQ
-377 ELRVEVAKNGLN
+377 ELRIEVAKNGLH
-389 SIINNINIRDIAKE
+389 SIIEGIEIQEIAKK
-403 VLNLSREGL
+403 VLKLSREGL
-412 KARNILNENG
+412 RNRNILNENG
-422 DNEEI
+422 DSEEI
-427 YLDPLKKILSSGN
+427 FLDPLQKILSSGK
-440 SSSDDLIQKFS
+440 SSSDDLIKKFS
-451 NNWDKNL
+451 NNWNKNL